1 MYKYLRFAVLGAF
14 LAPLGLFWI
23 VLLIIAVFAVISIC
37 SPELVHL
44 GGYTEP
50 EQYYQV
56 VVGYVVK
63 NHKSIP
69 KQMFYVENGKRKA
82 IPPKNVTIRKRT
94 NSDVYDVYVRIRRK
108 DGDGYDYIAAVLK
121 KISDT
126 EYKTIRTSCG
136 REIM

>member
-14 LAPLGLFWI
+14 FAPPALFW
-23 VLLIIAVFAVISIC
+23 VALIIIAAAAAMAIC
-37 SPELVHL
+37 APELVHL

-50 EQYYQV
+50 ERYYQV
-56 VVGYVVK
+56 TVGYVVK
-63 NHKSIP
+63 NHKSVP
-69 KQMFYVENGKRKA
+69 KQIFYIEDGKRRT

-94 NSDVYDVYVRIRRK
+94 NSDVYDAYARIRRK
-108 DGDGYDYIAAVLK
+108 DGGGYDYVAAVLK

-126 EYKTIRTSCG
+126 EYRTIRTSCG